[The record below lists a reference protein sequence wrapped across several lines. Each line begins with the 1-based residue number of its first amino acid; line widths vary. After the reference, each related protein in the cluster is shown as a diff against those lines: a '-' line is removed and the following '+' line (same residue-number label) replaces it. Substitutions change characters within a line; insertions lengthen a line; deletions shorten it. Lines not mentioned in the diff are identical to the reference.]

1 MNPTSVD
8 IKDILVAEGGFA
20 FGTDLF
26 IGTQP
31 PTPLNCVTLFDTTT
45 SPPDGTIDGNNVFF
59 QESLMVWVRNES
71 YEAAFVQV
79 QGIISMLHNRASFTQ
94 NGTFYLYCNL
104 QSGPNALGEGDD
116 EEGTILTLNFNL
128 QRKSGIVP
136 AADFLT
142 FTKLVLALVA
152 GTGVILEVNEL
163 NQTLTINSE
172 GGGGGVLMRNNG
184 TCIQYSNDGGGTWS
198 DVISI
203 AAITGPAGVNGT
215 DGTDGTDG
223 REVEFN
229 KSATHI
235 QWRYVGETVWLD
247 LVTLADL
254 KGDKG
259 DPGDSAINYTRL
271 VETNWPTWTSFFG
284 FAPVGSAQDA
294 PVWTITKQVSSAS
307 GVISGKTITINYKWT
322 ERELL

>member
-8 IKDILVAEGGFA
+8 IKDILVAEGGFT

-26 IGTQP
+26 IGAQP

-59 QESLMVWVRNES
+59 QEGLMVWVRNES
-71 YEAAFVQV
+71 YEAAFLQA
-79 QGIISMLHNRASFTQ
+79 QGIISLLHNRAGFTQ
-94 NGTFYLYCNL
+94 NETFYLYCNL

-184 TCIQYSNDGGGTWS
+184 MCIQYSNDGGTTWS
-198 DVISI
+198 NIISI
-203 AAITGPAGVNGT
+203 AEITGQAGQ
-215 DGTDGTDG
+215 DGSDGADG

-235 QWRYVGETVWLD
+235 QWRYVGDSVWID
-247 LVTLADL
+247 LVALVDL

-259 DPGDSAINYTRL
+259 DQGDPAINYTRL
-271 VETNWPTWTSFFG
+271 VETCYAPTWTSFFG
-284 FAPVGSAQDA
+284 FAPVGSAQDV

-307 GVISGKTITINYKWT
+307 GVISEKTITINYKWT
-322 ERELL
+322 DRYSL

>member
-26 IGTQP
+26 IGAQP

-59 QESLMVWVRNES
+59 QEGLMVWVRNES
-71 YEAAFVQV
+71 YEAAFLQA
-79 QGIISMLHNRASFTQ
+79 QGIISLLHNRAGFTQ
-94 NGTFYLYCNL
+94 NETFYLYCNL

-136 AADFLT
+136 SSDFLT

-163 NQTLTINSE
+163 NQTITINSE
-172 GGGGGVLMRNNG
+172 GGGGGGVLMRNNG
-184 TCIQYSNDGGGTWS
+184 TFIQYSNDGGGSWIN
-198 DVISI
+198 VISI
-203 AAITGPAGVNGT
+203 EAITGPAGVNGT
-215 DGTDGTDG
+215 DGTDG

-229 KSATHI
+229 KSSTHI
-235 QWRYVGETVWLD
+235 QWRYVGDSVWID
-247 LVTLADL
+247 LVVLVDL

-259 DPGDSAINYTRL
+259 DPGAPAINYTRL
-271 VETNWPTWTSFFG
+271 VETHWTTWTSFLA
-284 FAPVGSAQDA
+284 FAPVGSSPDA
-294 PVWTITKQVSSAS
+294 TVWTITKQVGSPD
-307 GVISGKTITINYKWT
+307 GTIIEKTITYNYKWT
-322 ERELL
+322 ERNLL